1 MIFLSGIDDIT
12 GTPIPPGV
20 PARIDSPTNPTIG
33 QPPSNVI
40 PKGTPAKI
48 GRGPSERIPFGP
60 GGDSDA
66 RDGLP
71 FSRTIRPRDIAGP
84 TAVLPAFPVPGA
96 GEEAKTLRPTNPV
109 PGPTGRIQTLRQAD
123 QQNNAEFLLSAVR
136 ARIAPLIKL
145 LAMLPPQDR
154 KAVLAGAFDL
164 LDVPDATA
172 ALNRLTLE
180 FIAKGTQASV
190 AFREALSRVMATN
203 FAVVIPMQAAAEG
216 AGLKSK
222 TEEKFDTKY
231 APSVNKL
238 SAVIVL
244 ALKLIRRM
252 FNEIARLPQGVT
264 AINAISAKYGIDGL
278 SGLGNCGACGRCS
291 TCAMGLW
298 EPRHAGLTMPEP
310 VINHGYFTG
319 TSGLGLWE
327 PRLAGR
333 TMPEPTVNRAYIAG
347 VVYDAARDD
356 YPRLKNPSFIKP
368 GVSGLGIFGIGEKK
382 ERKSPVPLSDVPRMQ
397 FAAGRPGLQLVDVL
411 AFLQYMDVTRTDATR
426 EGTVRYSALVRY
438 TDAGK
443 VYENIKEIKVPISLA
458 EKYRP
463 MGIMPGLP
471 SSAELQGQTA
481 RIQAIPEAQIK
492 EEKAKMERQALES
505 KRQDELDRGWQQEFD
520 ERNSLSNLLAREA
533 ADTAKGVTK
542 FGWQFIKE
550 ILKKVPTGVW
560 LAGGAALAGYI
571 YVMYFYKPG
580 SARAVESAPEPTPV
594 EPVEAA
600 T

>member
-20 PARIDSPTNPTIG
+20 PARIDSPTYPTIG
-33 QPPSNVI
+33 QPPSNAI
-40 PKGTPAKI
+40 PKGTPARI
-48 GRGPSERIPFGP
+48 GRGPSERIPYGP

-71 FSRTIRPRDIAGP
+71 FSRTIRSRDIAGP

-123 QQNNAEFLLSAVR
+123 RQNNAEFLLSAVR

-145 LAMLPPQDR
+145 LAMQPPQDR

-222 TEEKFDTKY
+222 IEEKFDTKY

-238 SAVIVL
+238 SSVIVL

-252 FNEIARLPQGVT
+252 FNEIARLPQGVM

-291 TCAMGLW
+291 ACAMGLW

-327 PRLAGR
+327 PWRAGL
-333 TMPEPTVNRAYIAG
+333 TMPEPRINRAYVAG

-356 YPRLKNPSFIKP
+356 YPRLKNPSFVDAK
-368 GVSGLGIFGIGEKK
+368 GVSGLGISGLGVNPPPIEPRDIGLM
-382 ERKSPVPLSDVPRMQ
+382 RLSV
-397 FAAGRPGLQLVDVL
+397 AGPGMTLIDVL
-411 AFLQYMDVTRTDATR
+411 EFLEFQSFTRRDATR
-426 EGTVRYSALVRY
+426 AGTVRYTAKVKY
-438 TDAGK
+438 MENGK
-443 VYENIKEIKVPISLA
+443 VRTNYKEVVVPLALA
-458 EKYRP
+458 EKYRK
-463 MGIMPGLP
+463 IMPGLP
-471 SSAELQGQTA
+471 SAAELSGQTA
-481 RIQAIPEAQIK
+481 RVESISDSQIK
-492 EEKAKMERQALES
+492 EEQAKMERQAAES
-505 KRQDELDRGWQQEFD
+505 KRQDELDRKWQREFD
-520 ERNSLSNLLAREA
+520 ERNSFAALLAREA
-533 ADTAKGVTK
+533 ADRSKDVGK
-542 FGWQFIKE
+542 FGWDFIKE
-550 ILKKVPTGVW
+550 LLKSVPTGVW

-580 SARAVESAPEPTPV
+580 RARAVESVPEPTPV